1 MRAGPGVEPVIRY
14 KNPLAGA
21 VIVDDQMHGRVVFE
35 NVELDDLII
44 ARSDGN
50 PTYNFRVVVD
60 DMDMDMDMDIGVARA
75 IRGDD
80 HLNNTP
86 LQINMLR
93 SLGAAL
99 PVYAHVPMIV
109 GADGAKLPKRHGAVG
124 VLQFQEEGYPPD
136 VLLNYR
142 VRLGWS
148 HGDQEVVD
156 TIHGRA

>member
-1 MRAGPGVEPVIRY
+1 MRAGPGVEPVIRN

-21 VIVDDQMHGRVVFE
+21 VIVDDQVHGRVVFE

-50 PTYNFRVVVD
+50 PSDNFCVVVD
-60 DMDMDMDMDIGVARA
+60 DMDIGVARA